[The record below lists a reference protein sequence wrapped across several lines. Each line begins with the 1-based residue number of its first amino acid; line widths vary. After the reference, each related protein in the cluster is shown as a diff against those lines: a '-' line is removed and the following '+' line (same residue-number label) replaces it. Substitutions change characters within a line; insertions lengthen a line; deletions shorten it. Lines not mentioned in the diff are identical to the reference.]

1 MKVSEFIAQLQAQL
15 EESGDLEIVKV
26 NTTYVKDGYAWYEL
40 DNAPASIVSDGEDF
54 GLELHKET
62 FIIW

>member
-26 NTTYVKDGYAWYEL
+26 NTTYDQYDYALYEL
-40 DNAPASIVSDGEDF
+40 DGAPASIVSDGEDF